1 MFADVF
7 FQGEC
12 FRGSR
17 PRNAHA
23 GANFGGGFSGLE
35 GAVLARAIP
44 GNAPRATRA
53 HEFAV
58 EPIIEPFRRRSTP
71 RGWFFR
77 ALRPGLGIVARA
89 APFYYS

>member
-1 MFADVF
+1 MFF

-58 EPIIEPFRRRSTP
+58 EPIIEPFRRAAHLAVGFSARS
-71 RGWFFR
+71 
-77 ALRPGLGIVARA
+77 ALVWGLLRRA